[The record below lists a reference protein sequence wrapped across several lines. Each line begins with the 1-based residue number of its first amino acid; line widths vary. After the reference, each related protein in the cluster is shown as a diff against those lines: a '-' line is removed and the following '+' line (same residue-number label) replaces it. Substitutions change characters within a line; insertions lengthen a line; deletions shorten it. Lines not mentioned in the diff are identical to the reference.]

1 MCQLQQLTFI
11 PGGTQVSEGL
21 LWIHHEKV
29 CRNECTKNPNKKH
42 MYIILTQYYSF
53 LYAYLH
59 IFQPMHKLDLHTVNF
74 IKQFLKN

>member
-29 CRNECTKNPNKKH
+29 CRNECTKNPNMKH
-42 MYIILTQYYSF
+42 ITASY
-53 LYAYLH
+53 
-59 IFQPMHKLDLHTVNF
+59 MHTYTFFSLCIN
-74 IKQFLKN
+74 